1 MLKSSIFNEVEIQK
15 GQEFFETLHSGR
27 NIKIERIISLDH
39 STPDSEV
46 YDQSSDEWVMLVTGN
61 AIIRFLEPEVD
72 IELQDGDFVFIP
84 AQKKHRVIL
93 TDKEKITIWLAIH
106 IIE

>member
-1 MLKSSIFNEVEIQK
+1 MLKSSIFNEVEILR
-15 GQEFFETLHSGR
+15 GEEFFETLHSGR

-39 STPDSEV
+39 STPDNEI
-46 YDQSSDEWVMLVTGN
+46 YDQGWDEWVMVVTGN

-84 AQKKHRVIL
+84 AQKKHRVIF

-106 IIE
+106 IID